1 MHSFFKRIWWSSSVF
16 DSKSIK
22 SCHHNEIINCTEF
35 FEKMSLLIGHRNDR
49 IQRINSLY
57 GNYFDQDYDY
67 YDLQPSTS
75 NRLGSKV
82 SAVLVDPW
90 KIPKNSYQTYG
101 SNSLNLGYNT
111 RKYGSY
117 DTFDTHRGSFSGF
130 SGYGHGCCET
140 GVDTA
145 AWLALLIGKNCIVPC
160 LV

>member
-1 MHSFFKRIWWSSSVF
+1 
-16 DSKSIK
+16 
-22 SCHHNEIINCTEF
+22 
-35 FEKMSLLIGHRNDR
+35 MSLLIGHRNDR

>member
-1 MHSFFKRIWWSSSVF
+1 
-16 DSKSIK
+16 
-22 SCHHNEIINCTEF
+22 
-35 FEKMSLLIGHRNDR
+35 MSLLIGHRNS
-49 IQRINSLY
+49 IY
-57 GNYFDQDYDY
+57 GNYFDQNYDY

-90 KIPKNSYQTYG
+90 KLPKNSYQTYG

-117 DTFDTHRGSFSGF
+117 DTFDHRGSFSGF

-145 AWLALLIGKNCIVPC
+145 AWLALLIGKNV
-160 LV
+160 LFFTFKLNL